1 MEKFKN
7 WICTDG
13 WKFIIVALLMSIGIP
28 ATITFVFY
36 IMFKIYEWTG
46 KDINALGF
54 NNAVW
59 LGFWGSY
66 LSSVVTVIVLYITTK
81 QTREIQDKLDAQSKL
96 QLRLAYEPMLVFKAQ
111 ANNGWRI
118 GSNGATFTIQGPA
131 NIGRGYAK
139 DITISLLKE
148 NVIVSKQ
155 HIPILA
161 IDEEGNVE
169 FDIRANNV
177 RFNEDSYNIII
188 EYTDM
193 LDYQYKTTYTIE
205 SRKYRIPRMLHQRL

>member
-1 MEKFKN
+1 MAEDKEITNIEKIKL
-7 WICTDG
+7 IR
-13 WKFIIVALLMSIGIP
+13 IVGLMVIAVPLLMIVGFWLMIQLFS
-28 ATITFVFY
+28 
-36 IMFKIYEWTG
+36 WT
-46 KDINALGF
+46 DININSLGF
-54 NNAVW
+54 NNIAW

-66 LSSVVTVIVLYITTK
+66 LSSIVTVIVLYITTK
-81 QTREIQDKLDAQSKL
+81 QTREIQDKLEKQSQL
-96 QLRLAYEPMLVFKAQ
+96 QLRLTYEPMLVFKAQ
-111 ANNGWRI
+111 ANNGWRM
-118 GSNGATFTIQGPA
+118 GSNGAVFTIQGPA

-139 DITISLLKE
+139 DITVSLLKE
-148 NVIVSKQ
+148 DIMVSKQ

-177 RFNEDSYNIII
+177 KFNEDSYNIII

-205 SRKYRIPRMLHQRL
+205 SGKYRVPKMLHQRL